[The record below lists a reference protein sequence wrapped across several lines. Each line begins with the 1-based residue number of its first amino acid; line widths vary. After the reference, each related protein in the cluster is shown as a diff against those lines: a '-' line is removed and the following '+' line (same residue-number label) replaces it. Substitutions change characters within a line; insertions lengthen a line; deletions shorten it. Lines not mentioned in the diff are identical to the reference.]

1 MWPNVVYQVK
11 KVDLEEVKAEKEE
24 DNILGLKESKK
35 GFRRAIERVVL
46 VLVAKKL
53 EQFLVLGKVIIYSS
67 SVNSADSLGVILGC
81 EVYY

>member
-1 MWPNVVYQVK
+1 M
-11 KVDLEEVKAEKEE
+11 DLEEVEAEKEE

-46 VLVAKKL
+46 VLVAEKL
-53 EQFLVLGKVIIYSS
+53 EQFLALGKVIIYSN
-67 SVNSADSLGVILGC
+67 SVNSADSLGAVLEC